1 MALRHSYTL
10 LAPLYDK
17 LVTRGTA
24 PMRQSSLAQLPE
36 VGGKSIL
43 LAGVGTGLDFPY
55 LPRGANY
62 VGVDITPAMLQRAT
76 QARPADLNV
85 ELQVADVQQLPFKN
99 DQFDHV
105 ILHLILAVAP
115 DSGKTLQEAARV
127 VKPDGTIFILD
138 KFLHRGQLALTR
150 RLLNLLLRHIA
161 TRTDVIFEDVLDTC
175 PNLQLRSD
183 IPTMA
188 GGWFRRIVLQKVHST
203 V

>member
-10 LAPLYDK
+10 LAPLYDT

-36 VGGKSIL
+36 VNGKSVL

-76 QARPADLNV
+76 QARPVDLSI
-85 ELQVADVQQLPFKN
+85 ELRVADVQQLPFADN
-99 DQFDHV
+99 QFDHV
-105 ILHLILAVAP
+105 ILHLILAVVP
-115 DSGKTLQEAARV
+115 NSPQTLQEAARV
-127 VKPDGTIFILD
+127 VKPGGTILVLD
-138 KFLHRGQLALTR
+138 KFLHRGQRAPLR
-150 RLLNLLLRHIA
+150 RILNLLLRHVA
-161 TRTDVIFEDVLDTC
+161 TRTDVVFEDVLQTC

-188 GGWFRRIVLQKVHST
+188 GGWFRRIVLQKNPLTS
-203 V
+203 